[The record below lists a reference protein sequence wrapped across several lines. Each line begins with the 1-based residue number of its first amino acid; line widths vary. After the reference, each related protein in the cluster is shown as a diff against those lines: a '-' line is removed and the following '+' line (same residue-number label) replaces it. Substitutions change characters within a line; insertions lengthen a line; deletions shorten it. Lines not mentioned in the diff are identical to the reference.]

1 MVTSVAARF
10 HFDGEAWPLT
20 RLERWYRRHV
30 ALYHEEQ
37 EEIAKAREAA
47 KNGKR

>member
-10 HFDGEAWPLT
+10 HFDGEEWPLT

-30 ALYHEEQ
+30 ALYREEQ
-37 EEIAKAREAA
+37 EQIEKMRAE
-47 KNGKR
+47 NGRR